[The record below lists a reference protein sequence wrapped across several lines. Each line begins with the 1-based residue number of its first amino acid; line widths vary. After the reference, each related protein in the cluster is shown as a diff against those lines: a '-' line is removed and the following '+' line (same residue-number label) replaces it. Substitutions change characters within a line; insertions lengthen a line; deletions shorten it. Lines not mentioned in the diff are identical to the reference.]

1 MENHVPDL
9 VLIPALFCDEALYAP
24 VLPKLAEHA
33 TVHVMAA
40 PRDTMEESVAAIL
53 KQAPPKFVVA
63 GVSYGASLAIE
74 IALAAPDRVIGL
86 WIMGSS
92 APAPDP
98 EQSAGLVQGIE
109 ANTDGVIEMLSGA
122 VVKPSNTAAAEVFTT
137 MAKRVGRDVATKQ
150 ARSLA
155 AKRSFEEHAASLKMP
170 VLAIWGAEDAISPPD
185 PAHAFVERIP
195 NAEWHEIPDCGHL
208 PTLEMPAEVTRI
220 ATSWLAKL

>member
-1 MENHVPDL
+1 MPDL
-9 VLIPALFCDEALYAP
+9 ILIPALFCDEALYAP
-24 VLPKLAEHA
+24 VEAKLAEHA
-33 TVHVMAA
+33 TVHVLAA
-40 PRDTMEESVAAIL
+40 PRDTMEESVTAIL
-53 KQAPPKFVVA
+53 DQAPPKFAVG

-74 IALAAPDRVIGL
+74 IALAAPERVIGL

-109 ANTDGVIEMLSGA
+109 TNTDGVIGMLSGV
-122 VVKPSNTAAAEVFTT
+122 VVKPSNIAAGETFTT

-150 ARSLA
+150 AKSLA

-170 VLAIWGAEDAISPPD
+170 VLAIWGAEDAISPPE
-185 PAHAFVERIP
+185 PARAFVERIP
-195 NAEWHEIPDCGHL
+195 NAEWHLIPDCGHL
-208 PTLEMPAEVTRI
+208 PTLETPAEVGGI